1 MIRTVIFDLGNVILD
16 FDHRLIC
23 ERIAEYSQYS
33 TDETYRI
40 GFNSCEFK
48 LYDEG
53 RIKSEDLF
61 QWVME
66 RFGVDIP
73 YDSFRSIWLDI
84 FSVNDSIGAVLSSLK
99 RNGYHLILLSNT
111 NELHFDYIRE
121 NFKVIEVFDDLVLSY
136 KVGYSK
142 PHEKIFR
149 EALERT
155 DSSPEDCVYIDDIE
169 EYSKAASNLGIN
181 SITYRS
187 TELLTGE
194 LKELGVMVD

>member
-33 TDETYRI
+33 TDEMYRI

-73 YDSFRSIWLDI
+73 YDSFRSIWSDI
-84 FSVNDSIGAVLSSLK
+84 FSMNNSVGAVLSGLK
-99 RNGYHLILLSNT
+99 KNGYHLILLSNT

-121 NFKVIEVFDDLVLSY
+121 NFKVIEVFDDLILSY

-142 PHEKIFR
+142 PHEEIFR
-149 EALERT
+149 EALGRT
-155 DSSPEDCVYIDDIE
+155 DSPPEDCVYIDDIE
-169 EYSKAASNLGIN
+169 EYCKAAGNLGIN